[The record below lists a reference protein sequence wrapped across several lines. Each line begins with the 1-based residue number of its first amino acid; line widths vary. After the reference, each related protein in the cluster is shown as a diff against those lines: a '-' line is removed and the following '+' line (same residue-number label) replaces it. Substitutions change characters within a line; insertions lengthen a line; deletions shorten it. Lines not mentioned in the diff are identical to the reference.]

1 MKLRD
6 LVGQRFGRLL
16 VLERAHNR
24 AGRVAWTCECECG
37 NQTVVLSGNLQP
49 GRTESCGCLH
59 RERATAANKA
69 HKRKAA
75 PGHGAVHDRLAAL
88 RGRAKDH
95 TCADCPERAYD
106 WSYVGGDPAELIARR
121 GRCSLDPSYYIP
133 RCRRCHRQH
142 DTASGLQLS
151 KENRP

>member
-24 AGRVAWTCECECG
+24 AGRAAWTCECECG
-37 NQTVVLSGNLQP
+37 NQTVVRRRRSRRTHSSP
-49 GRTESCGCLH
+49 GR
-59 RERATAANKA
+59 
-69 HKRKAA
+69 
-75 PGHGAVHDRLAAL
+75 
-88 RGRAKDH
+88 
-95 TCADCPERAYD
+95 Y
-106 WSYVGGDPAELIARR
+106 
-121 GRCSLDPSYYIP
+121 SLDPSYYIP